1 MGTYD
6 IVDDEDD
13 HPKRTSAWYV
23 RTFVGVLLFAAA
35 VTGAVVGIYMVAH
48 PKDKKA
54 DDGGT
59 PFTPSTPGSD
69 PSPEDGPAPDF
80 GPPGFAPT
88 PIVNDNYT
96 FGNALSLSLTFLNI
110 QKSGKLPLDNPITW
124 RSDSGTS
131 DGSDVNLDLTGGL
144 YDAGD
149 HIKFGLPMAFTATML
164 AWSVLEYSPQMSAA
178 SPNQLPVAVDVIKWI
193 TDYLI
198 KAHPDNDTFYMQ
210 PYDRGGLKLSSD
222 VLSCLSPDLRPLEI
236 CSASLEVVITG
247 ATRLDLEA
255 GVACGEQNRRD
266 ARFKISPK
274 RDRARSGQFRLRL
287 LLFSSR
293 GVKRKDRCSEVRH
306 LCVQVG
312 DPQTDHDCWQR
323 AEDVTIARPSYK
335 LDSEHPGS
343 DVAGESAAAMA
354 AASLVFRQKG
364 TAHEDQAYA
373 DLLLSH
379 AVGLYDFASE
389 TQGTFSDTF
398 PEMQRYYNSTGFQ
411 DELLWSA
418 TWLYH
423 ATGDQ
428 SYLDQVTG
436 SQGEL
441 YGAWGKAPLWF
452 SWDDKRAGVQV
463 LLSRTQLLKPITNNN
478 LQASKLLS
486 YKTTAD
492 KLMCALLPNSP
503 TASARRTAG
512 GMIWVSQWSASVH
525 TVNSAF
531 LALVYSDYLEAGKS
545 SLTCSGGNVYKPNQ
559 LRWFAYSQVDYLLG
573 NNPMKMSYLVGY
585 GTSYPKFL
593 HHRGASIP
601 SDGVK
606 YSCKDGFQWLSSAN
620 PNPHVAYGALVGGPF
635 FNESY
640 SDARD
645 NIQQNEAS
653 TYNSATMAGL
663 VAGLS
668 FTAEEGV
675 PMTLLS

>member
-1 MGTYD
+1 MGGGPASPLERHLLQSLIVVDGSWVISEGEAIEWFLLLLFCPALYFFWGKLEMGTYD

-198 KAHPDNDTFYMQ
+198 KAHPDNDTFYM
-210 PYDRGGLKLSSD
+210 
-222 VLSCLSPDLRPLEI
+222 
-236 CSASLEVVITG
+236 
-247 ATRLDLEA
+247 
-255 GVACGEQNRRD
+255 
-266 ARFKISPK
+266 
-274 RDRARSGQFRLRL
+274 
-287 LLFSSR
+287 
-293 GVKRKDRCSEVRH
+293 
-306 LCVQVG
+306 QVG

>member
-198 KAHPDNDTFYMQ
+198 KAHPDNDTFYM
-210 PYDRGGLKLSSD
+210 
-222 VLSCLSPDLRPLEI
+222 
-236 CSASLEVVITG
+236 
-247 ATRLDLEA
+247 
-255 GVACGEQNRRD
+255 
-266 ARFKISPK
+266 
-274 RDRARSGQFRLRL
+274 
-287 LLFSSR
+287 
-293 GVKRKDRCSEVRH
+293 
-306 LCVQVG
+306 QVG

>member
-6 IVDDEDD
+6 IVDDED

-35 VTGAVVGIYMVAH
+35 ITGAVVGIYIVAH
-48 PKDKKA
+48 PKEKKA
-54 DDGGT
+54 DDGGV
-59 PFTPSTPGSD
+59 PYTPSTPGTDS
-69 PSPEDGPAPDF
+69 PPEDGPAPDF

-124 RSDSGTS
+124 RSDSGMS
-131 DGSDVNLDLTGGL
+131 DGSDVGLDLTGGL

-149 HIKFGLPMAFTATML
+149 HIKFGLPMAFTATIL

-178 SPNQLPVAVDVIKWI
+178 DPNQLPVAVDVIKWI

-210 PYDRGGLKLSSD
+210 
-222 VLSCLSPDLRPLEI
+222 
-236 CSASLEVVITG
+236 
-247 ATRLDLEA
+247 
-255 GVACGEQNRRD
+255 
-266 ARFKISPK
+266 
-274 RDRARSGQFRLRL
+274 
-287 LLFSSR
+287 
-293 GVKRKDRCSEVRH
+293 
-306 LCVQVG
+306 VG

-323 AEDVTIARPSYK
+323 AEDVTISRPSYK
-335 LDSEHPGS
+335 LDSDHPGS

-379 AVGLYDFASE
+379 AVGLFDFADE
-389 TQGTFSDTF
+389 FQGSFSDTY
-398 PEMQRYYNSTGFQ
+398 PKMQMYYNSTGFQ

-423 ATGDQ
+423 ATGEQ
-428 SYLDQVTG
+428 YYLDYVTG
-436 SQGEL
+436 LQGEL

-463 LLSRTQLLKPITNNN
+463 LLSRKHLLKPVLNN
-478 LQASKLLS
+478 LQATKLLN

-492 KLMCALLPNSP
+492 KLMCSLLPNSP

-531 LALVYSDYLEAGKS
+531 LALVYSDYLEAGKF
-545 SLTCSGGNVYKPNQ
+545 SLSCSGGNTYKPNQ

-606 YSCKDGFQWLSSAN
+606 YNCKDGFQWLSSPN
-620 PNPHVAYGALVGGPF
+620 PNQHVAYGALVGGPF

-653 TYNSATMAGL
+653 TYNSATLAGL